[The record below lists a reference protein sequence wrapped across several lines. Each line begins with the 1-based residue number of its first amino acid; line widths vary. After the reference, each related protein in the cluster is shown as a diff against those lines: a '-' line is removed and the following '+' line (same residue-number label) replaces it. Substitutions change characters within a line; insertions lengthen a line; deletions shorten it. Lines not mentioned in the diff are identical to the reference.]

1 MPDAE
6 NAILEIGGLA
16 NERAEEKFKD
26 DLVSPGLRIRRI
38 SNQTQDISKKK
49 NKKKLSRRSAGVEED
64 GFSLLPPLVD
74 DVLQYHQQ
82 SSGS

>member
-38 SNQTQDISKKK
+38 SNQTQDISKK
-49 NKKKLSRRSAGVEED
+49 LFRRSAGVEED
-64 GFSLLPPLVD
+64 GVSLLPPLVD
-74 DVLQYHQQ
+74 HVLQYNQQ